1 MEKQVMIMM
10 QLMEKIML
18 SCKQATFFSSIKN
31 YKNLK
36 WMQKIQLRMHLFM
49 CRGCKE
55 FDRQSQ
61 IIDES
66 MAEIQKEGH
75 LLAKDIL
82 SEDKKSQFNSTVN
95 QRLD

>member
-1 MEKQVMIMM
+1 MI
-10 QLMEKIML
+10 QLMDKIML

-31 YKNLK
+31 YKKLK
-36 WMQKIQLRMHLFM
+36 WMQKVQLRMHLLM
-49 CRGCKE
+49 CRNCKE

-61 IIDES
+61 IIDDS

-75 LLAKDIL
+75 LQ
-82 SEDKKSQFNSTVN
+82 SEEMLTKEKKIQLNSTVN